1 MSLWSQLTE
10 LILPILFLFVA
21 FIYSSVGLGGGSAY
35 TALLAIFG
43 ASYQMIP
50 TTSLTMNLIVT
61 FVGMVHFWKNGHGR
75 LNLILPFLVTSI
87 PMAYFAGSIA
97 MPELIFKLILLATLI
112 LVLVRIYLINDLK
125 IGIQLTGIKK
135 WIFIFSLGGILG
147 FIAGAVG
154 IGGGIYLVPLII
166 MFGLGT
172 EKEAAA
178 AGSMFIWVISLVGV
192 ISRAQFG
199 NFDLQFILPLAVAVL
214 MGGLGGSYLG
224 AVKFEAKTIQKVMGS
239 VIIIAILSLI
249 KGIL

>member
-1 MSLWSQLTE
+1 MDLL
-10 LILPILFLFVA
+10 LPILFLFVA

-87 PMAYFAGSIA
+87 PMAYFAGSIV

-135 WIFIFSLGGILG
+135 WIFIFSLGGFLG
-147 FIAGAVG
+147 FIAGTVG

-166 MFGLGT
+166 MFRLGS

-178 AGSMFIWVISLVGV
+178 SGAIFIWVNSLVGV
-192 ISRAQFG
+192 IARTQIGA
-199 NFDLQFILPLAVAVL
+199 FDPQFILPLAGAV
-214 MGGLGGSYLG
+214 MLGGFAGSYMG
-224 AVKFEAKTIQKVMGS
+224 AVRFNAKTIQQVMGG
-239 VIIIAILSLI
+239 IILIAILFLI